1 MGSVGSV
8 EGKKQQREREI
19 FAHPCSRRIEMEHNG
34 LERRFVSFFRLS
46 LGQPIL
52 PRATNFANFEKTQT
66 WHDPHPSNQRDS
78 FFKKKKKKREDRKAV
93 EVSLERGKPRF
104 DENCHP
110 FRSFHHAFP
119 SSSVIFFSRIE
130 IKKSYRWFE
139 HFPSPF
145 RIFHVAASL
154 FSVYSLEL

>member
-78 FFKKKKKKREDRKAV
+78 FFKKKKEKEKRRSKSGGSEPRTRKT
-93 EVSLERGKPRF
+93 EIRRELSSFPFLSSRFSIIER
-104 DENCHP
+104 
-110 FRSFHHAFP
+110 
-119 SSSVIFFSRIE
+119 
-130 IKKSYRWFE
+130 
-139 HFPSPF
+139 HF
-145 RIFHVAASL
+145 L
-154 FSVYSLEL
+154 FSHRD